1 MGPIY
6 GGDRHFFGQVLCWA
20 CYFRAF
26 LAGNGDWPSVD
37 GPSTDFIVAAG
48 DEGEKNQI
56 AKQQFIIEIYHCV
69 SMKKT
74 ARCAVF
80 SPLLTN

>member
-1 MGPIY
+1 VGPIY
-6 GGDRHFFGQVLCWA
+6 G
-20 CYFRAF
+20 
-26 LAGNGDWPSVD
+26 
-37 GPSTDFIVAAG
+37 G

-56 AKQQFIIEIYHCV
+56 AKQQFIIELYHCV